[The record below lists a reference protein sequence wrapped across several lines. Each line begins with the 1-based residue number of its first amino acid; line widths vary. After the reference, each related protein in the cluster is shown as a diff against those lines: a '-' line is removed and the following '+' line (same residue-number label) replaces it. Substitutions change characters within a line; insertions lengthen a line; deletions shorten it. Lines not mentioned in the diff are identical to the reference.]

1 MKSIFII
8 LNYNCYKLTENL
20 ALKVASMN
28 CIDNVIVVDN
38 CSLDDSF
45 QHLSKIKNEKIDV
58 IRSEKNGGY
67 SYGNNYGAKYCKKY
81 NPDIL
86 FICNPDVDVE
96 EEDIIKI
103 INCFKKYNYSILSGI
118 EYNLNNEI
126 VKPPIWKLNK
136 YKDDLKECYFLCRKI
151 EKIKNKIPIEY
162 DKEVQDVD
170 IVKGSLFA
178 VNYKDFIEVSGF
190 DENIFLF
197 CEETVLARK
206 MLDKNKKIGIVT
218 SAKYKHNHSTTIN
231 KAYKSKAKQ
240 IKLLYKSRLYYNK
253 KYNKIGIMKRIIL
266 KLSMNISI
274 LEYYVYDIFNMIR
287 RRYK

>member
-1 MKSIFII
+1 MKSVFII

-20 ALKVASMN
+20 ALKVAGMN
-28 CIDNVIVVDN
+28 CVNNVIVVDN
-38 CSLDDSF
+38 CSKDDSF
-45 QHLSKIKNEKIDV
+45 EHLSKIENEKIDV
-58 IRSEKNGGY
+58 IKSEKNGGY
-67 SYGNNYGAKYCKKY
+67 SYGNNYGAKYCKQY

-86 FICNPDVDVE
+86 FICNPDVEVE
-96 EEDIIKI
+96 EEDITKI
-103 INCFKKYNYSILSGI
+103 VNCFEKYNYSILSGI

-136 YKDDLKECYFLCRKI
+136 YKDDLKECYFLCRKL

-162 DKEVQDVD
+162 SKEVQDVN

-178 VNYKDFIEVSGF
+178 INYKDFIEVDGF

-206 MLDKNKKIGIVT
+206 MLDKSKKIGIVT
-218 SAKYKHNHSTTIN
+218 NAKYKHNHSTSIN
-231 KAYKSKAKQ
+231 NAYKSKAKQ

-253 KYNKIGIMKRIIL
+253 KYNKIGTMKLIIL

-274 LEYYVYDIFNMIR
+274 LEYYLYDIFNMVR
-287 RRYK
+287 GTYK